1 MAAAISPE
9 NLPTLLSLERLFIT
23 GIGTDVGKTLVSAIL
38 TEALQA
44 DYWKPVQAG
53 LTPTTDAATVRSL
66 VQNTRSHFWPERYRL
81 QLPASPH
88 AAAAAEGVT
97 LHPED
102 FQLPETNNHLLVEGA
117 GGLLVPLAPGFLI
130 ADLTQQLGL
139 EVVVVSRNYLGS
151 INHTLLTLE
160 ALKARNIPVRGLI
173 FNGEPT
179 PATEEFIATHTA
191 VPIMPRVLPEP
202 EVSAAVVSRYAA
214 EFREWFGL

>member
-1 MAAAISPE
+1 M
-9 NLPTLLSLERLFIT
+9 ERLFIT
-23 GIGTDVGKTLVSAIL
+23 GIGTDVGKTLVSAVL

-66 VQNTRSHFWPERYRL
+66 VQNPVSRFWPERYRL

-88 AAAAAEGVT
+88 AAAAAEGLT
-97 LHPED
+97 LQPHD
-102 FQLPETNNHLLVEGA
+102 FQLPATTNHLLVEGA

-130 ADLTQQLGL
+130 ADLAQQFALD
-139 EVVVVSRNYLGS
+139 VVVVSRNYLGS

-160 ALKARNIPVRGLI
+160 ALRVRGLRVRGLI

-179 PATEEFIATHTA
+179 PATEEFIQAHTG
-191 VPIMPRVLPEP
+191 VPVMPRLLPEP
-202 EVSAAVVSRYAA
+202 EVTPAVVSRYAA
-214 EFREWFGL
+214 EFRTWFGL

>member
-1 MAAAISPE
+1 M
-9 NLPTLLSLERLFIT
+9 ERLFIT

-53 LTPTTDAATVRSL
+53 LEPTTDAGTVRSL
-66 VQNTRSHFWPERYRL
+66 VRNTRSRFWPERYRL

-88 AAAAAEGVT
+88 AAAAAEGLT
-97 LHPED
+97 LRPED
-102 FQLPETNNHLLVEGA
+102 FQLPATDNHLLVEGA

-130 ADLTQQLGL
+130 ADLAQQLDL
-139 EVVVVSRNYLGS
+139 DVVVVSRNYLGS

-160 ALKARNIPVRGLI
+160 ALRARGLRVRGLV

-179 PATEEFIATHTA
+179 PATEDFIRQHTG
-191 VPIMPRVLPEP
+191 VPLLPRVRPETEVTP
-202 EVSAAVVSRYAA
+202 EVVSRYAA
-214 EFREWFGL
+214 AFRAWFEA